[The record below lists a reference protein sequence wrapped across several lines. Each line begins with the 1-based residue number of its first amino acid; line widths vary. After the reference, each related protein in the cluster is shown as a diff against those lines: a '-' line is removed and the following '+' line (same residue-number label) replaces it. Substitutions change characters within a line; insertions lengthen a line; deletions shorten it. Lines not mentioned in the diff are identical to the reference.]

1 MNLLGSDNSNKVS
14 KYQASREDLSY
25 WELKFGEWYLKHRVL
40 IRKALVAILFLFSLV
55 TLGGSLTYW
64 GYYYSSGYWTDKQIT
79 TQEIEQFQNY
89 RNLQPLY
96 EAKPVE
102 VSNVN
107 ILKTASEKYNVV
119 AQINNVNKRWWGKIT
134 YHFNFSGGE
143 TEKKEAMLLPGRE
156 NTRAIFGVENDNIT
170 QGAEFA
176 IDDMEWKKVNP
187 HNIPQV
193 QNYMRARL
201 NFPVNNFSFSTGDDD
216 TPPNVNFSVTNNT
229 AYSYWDGRFLVEFY
243 DGNSLVAV
251 KDINLEKFRT
261 GEERQV
267 NLTFLENINI
277 TRMELNP
284 KINAFTQEAYME
296 PPS

>member
-1 MNLLGSDNSNKVS
+1 
-14 KYQASREDLSY
+14 
-25 WELKFGEWYLKHRVL
+25 
-40 IRKALVAILFLFSLV
+40 
-55 TLGGSLTYW
+55 
-64 GYYYSSGYWTDKQIT
+64 
-79 TQEIEQFQNY
+79 
-89 RNLQPLY
+89 
-96 EAKPVE
+96 
-102 VSNVN
+102 
-107 ILKTASEKYNVV
+107 
-119 AQINNVNKRWWGKIT
+119 
-134 YHFNFSGGE
+134 HFNFPGGE

-170 QGAEFA
+170 QGAEFI

-201 NFPVNNFSFSTGDDD
+201 NFPVNNFSFFTGDDD